1 MADPYGLEG
10 IWILLFM
17 WTDFALE
24 KSIEALIWA
33 MDKAS
38 VWILKKKKEIY
49 EAIAKWLDAGY
60 RGLKMLLIIYV
71 AGAVVVGIE
80 AIALL
85 VKKQVSLKAALA
97 ALKTLDT
104 IARVKL
110 SLTALKVAWEILT
123 EVDERFADLEKSFF
137 QFAQAFN
144 ESFGWPI
151 GFLATFASSYRVYLK
166 SLYAAF
172 GFPDVDARVAWFSKI
187 SDALKKADAAFDE
200 YALNPGKFLE
210 LVEGLA
216 VIASGDDL
224 AALNRDTLTTLA
236 GLLTTTSKA
245 TADIQA
251 LYKSMTGI
259 VESFPQEIKEVLDK
273 QLKPITDV
281 WDNTVEDI
289 LEKIGDSA
297 DEMLVTVK
305 GLISLS
311 VQPVKVQLDAMA
323 PWVSAM
329 LRFLGYELPD
339 PEVKA
344 EYLDRIFTEGILKD
358 NAALTVDAVVFDA
371 VHNMLRPE
379 PELITVR
386 TNPRSPVFIPWNVEP
401 VTPAGDPTWYVGENP
416 APGRAG
422 APWYIGG

>member
-33 MDKAS
+33 MDKAA

-71 AGAVVVGIE
+71 AGAVVIGVE

-85 VKKQVSLKAALA
+85 VKKQVSLRAALA

-104 IARVKL
+104 LARVKL
-110 SLTALKVAWEILT
+110 SLTALKVAWQILT

-151 GFLATFASSYRVYLK
+151 GFLASFASAYRVYLK
-166 SLYAAF
+166 NLYAAF
-172 GFPDVDARVAWFSKI
+172 GFPDVDARVAWFTKI
-187 SDALKKADAAFDE
+187 SDALTKADKAFDE
-200 YALNPGKFLE
+200 YALNPGKFLD

-236 GLLTTTSKA
+236 GLLTTTSQA
-245 TADIQA
+245 AADIKGI
-251 LYKSMTGI
+251 YKSMEAI
-259 VESFPQEIKEVLDK
+259 VDTFPQEIKEVLDK

-281 WDNTVEDI
+281 WDNTIEDI
-289 LEKIGDSA
+289 LEKIVDSA
-297 DEMLVTVK
+297 DEMLLTVK
-305 GLISLS
+305 GLIALS
-311 VQPVKVQLDAMA
+311 VKPVKLQLDAMA

-329 LRFLGYELPD
+329 LRFLGYEIVS

-358 NAALTVDAVVFDA
+358 NAALSVDAIVFDA
-371 VHNMLRPE
+371 VHNLLRPE
-379 PELITVR
+379 PEMITVR
-386 TNPRSPVFIPWNVEP
+386 RQEASAVFIPWNVEP
-401 VTPAGDPTWYVGENP
+401 VTPIGEPTWYVGENP
-416 APGRAG
+416 ASGRSD
-422 APWYIGG
+422 APWFVGG